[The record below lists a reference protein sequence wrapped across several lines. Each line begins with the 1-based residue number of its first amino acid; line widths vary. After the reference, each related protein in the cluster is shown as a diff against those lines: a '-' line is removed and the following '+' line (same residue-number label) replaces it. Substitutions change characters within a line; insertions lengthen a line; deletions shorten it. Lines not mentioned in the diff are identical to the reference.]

1 MPFYPQNPNPWPYQS
16 YSRPN
21 YWEQRQF
28 QPVYQDPS
36 QFQPV
41 YQDPSQFQ
49 PVYQDPRQFQPVYQD
64 PRQFQPYPG
73 PTFQGPRG
81 VTPGQNFGPPQ
92 ENYYSQRPSM
102 WGNINQMMTTA
113 GKISNGVNTL
123 RQMSSV
129 FSSFRRLP

>member
-1 MPFYPQNPNPWPYQS
+1 MPFQNPNPWPYQS
-16 YSRPN
+16 FSRPN
-21 YWEQRQF
+21 YWEQRQFHPVYQDPRQFQPVYLDPNQF

-36 QFQPV
+36 QFQ
-41 YQDPSQFQ
+41 Q
-49 PVYQDPRQFQPVYQD
+49 
-64 PRQFQPYPG
+64 YPG
-73 PTFQGPRG
+73 QAFQGFQG

-92 ENYYSQRPSM
+92 EDYYSQRPSM

>member
-16 YSRPN
+16 FSRPN
-21 YWEQRQF
+21 YWEQ
-28 QPVYQDPS
+28 
-36 QFQPV
+36 
-41 YQDPSQFQ
+41 SQFQ

-81 VTPGQNFGPPQ
+81 ITPGQNFGPPQ
-92 ENYYSQRPSM
+92 EDYYSQRPSM